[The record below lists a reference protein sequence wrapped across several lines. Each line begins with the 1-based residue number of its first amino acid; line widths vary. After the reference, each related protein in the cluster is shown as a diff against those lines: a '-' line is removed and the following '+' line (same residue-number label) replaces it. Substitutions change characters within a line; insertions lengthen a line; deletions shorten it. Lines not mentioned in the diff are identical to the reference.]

1 MLVIV
6 LPCIPCHSNIPFWA
20 MLNCRHLLPALS
32 FVRIDQ
38 TPPSTVCAMPAQS
51 RMAISRLSTVSE
63 GIPIKADPSR
73 DPELPTMYEVFD
85 HPLWPR
91 RRSMVFL
98 ADLTIEGQ
106 IKALEVESRQR
117 IPAPGYKSAKNAG
130 AKI

>member
-1 MLVIV
+1 V
-6 LPCIPCHSNIPFWA
+6 PCILYHSDIPFWA

-32 FVRIDQ
+32 LVRIDQ
-38 TPPSTVCAMPAQS
+38 TPQSTVCAMPAKS
-51 RMAISRLSTVSE
+51 RMAKPRLSTVSE

-85 HPLWPR
+85 HPLWPS

-117 IPAPGYKSAKNAG
+117 IPAPGYEGAKNAG
-130 AKI
+130 ARI